1 MSTMIDTEIRVGT
14 IVAVVKKDCAFGWNS
29 EMDEAIGTFDVV
41 KHMGKSDNGSM
52 RPYVKLE
59 GCNGYWFPY
68 GSIKAVCPGM
78 RVKAINKSKSDID
91 VVGQVGTVIDC
102 PVEEG
107 FIPVRFDNECGWNTM
122 PYKNVVY
129 LGMEE
134 ERESK
139 TSGIAK
145 ILTKKVVVKMD
156 DSTYTKCRE
165 ILGFENIM
173 TMDQLPRE
181 YVSSGEYFVMSSTR
195 VIYKHVFDSKGDY
208 SPVSN
213 DGKCIDF
220 HMKVENFPYS
230 TVRTG
235 DVIPE
240 DVFQK
245 IVEKMKECGTRLME
259 IRKAE
264 KIKKEWSGEEVVEI

>member
-1 MSTMIDTEIRVGT
+1 MSTDIKVGT

-29 EMDEAIGTFDVV
+29 KMDEAIGTFDVV

-68 GSIKAVCPGM
+68 GSIKVVCPGM
-78 RVKAINKSKSDID
+78 RVKAIGDSVSNCGITGKI
-91 VVGQVGTVIDC
+91 GTVMDPMIYEEDC
-102 PVEEG
+102 IHVQ
-107 FIPVRFDNECGWNTM
+107 FDNVIGWNTM

-129 LGMEE
+129 IGMEE
-134 ERESK
+134 KPPKR
-139 TSGIAK
+139 IAK

-181 YVSSGEYFVMSSTR
+181 YVDSGEYFAMSSIGTL
-195 VIYKHVFDSKGDY
+195 YKHVFNSKGDY
-208 SPVSN
+208 SEL
-213 DGKCIDF
+213 GKEITECVEFRMII
-220 HMKVENFPYS
+220 ENFPYC
-230 TVRTG
+230 TVRVG

-240 DVFQK
+240 DIFQK
-245 IVEKMKECGTRLME
+245 IVEKMRECGNRLME

-264 KIKKEWSGEEVVEI
+264 KIRKEWSGEEIVEI